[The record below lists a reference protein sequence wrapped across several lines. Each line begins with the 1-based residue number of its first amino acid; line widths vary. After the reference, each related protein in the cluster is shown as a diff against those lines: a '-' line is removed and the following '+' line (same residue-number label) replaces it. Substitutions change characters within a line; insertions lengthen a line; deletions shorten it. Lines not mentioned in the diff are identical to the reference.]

1 MAQLSNKNGSP
12 APKGSKTTGGSGKKS
27 GGSRAWRVTKGVF
40 AVIGRVIATIM
51 LVGIITGCIVATVLS
66 VYVLRLVNTEDV
78 IDLRN
83 FKQNYTSIIYAE
95 DPETGETY
103 ELQRLIGGENRI
115 WVGIEKIPEHT
126 RQAFIAIEDKRFDDK
141 LGAAHSGVDWRRT
154 AAVTFRYFAGQ
165 GQQGGSTITQ
175 QLIKNITGEDDV
187 TITRKIQEIFRA
199 INMEK
204 VYSKDDIL
212 EAYLNTIGLANNTN
226 GVQAAANLYFGK
238 DVSELT
244 IAESACIASITQ
256 YPTKF
261 NPFTE
266 KGSVNNKERREYVL
280 FEMHDQE
287 RITDAQ
293 YEQALKESATLSFR
307 KEEAMQQFDSTQSYF
322 VDHVIEEVI
331 ADLVAQKGMTRGQ
344 ATSKI
349 YSGGYR
355 IYSTID
361 PRIQAILDEKYAD
374 DETFSYVTNKEP
386 PQSAMVIMDTHG
398 RVLGI
403 AGGRGQKVSDRVF
416 NYATMAK
423 RQPGS
428 SIKPISVYAQAIEYG
443 LITYSSVF
451 EDSPMT
457 EVKNGDTVINQ
468 WPSNHYN
475 NPPYMGDITVVTAI
489 QRSTNT
495 VAAKICELLSPR
507 RCFDFLKNKL
517 GISTLIE
524 AKEVNGQIKTDVG
537 LAQLALGSLTEGVT
551 VMEMTA
557 AYQIFANG
565 GTFTEPYS
573 YTRVLDAATGEVVL
587 ENKQVYNRVI
597 NEDTAYIMNRLM
609 YQVVNAS
616 PGTGMGARVQGAEV
630 VGKTG
635 TSDKDYNQWFI
646 GATPN
651 YVAGVWIGYD
661 RNKQITYSSYPPPN
675 VWKRVMQEVVKL
687 DENPGSF
694 PVASNVVQRS
704 YCTETGELATTMCP
718 GTAIGY
724 YAPGNL
730 PNTCTKHLTGYNA
743 YGDED
748 DDYDD
753 DDDDDEWWNW

>member
-1 MAQLSNKNGSP
+1 MAQLSDKNGL
-12 APKGSKTTGGSGKKS
+12 PKGTKTTGSTIKKN
-27 GGSRAWRVTKGVF
+27 GGSHAWRVTKGIF
-40 AVIGRVIATIM
+40 AVIGRILSTVL
-51 LVGIITGCIVATVLS
+51 LVGVITGCIVATVLS
-66 VYVLRLVNTEDV
+66 VYILRLVNTEDV

-141 LGAAHSGVDWRRT
+141 VDAAHSGVDWYRT
-154 AAVTFRYFAGQ
+154 AGVTMRYLTGQ
-165 GQQGGSTITQ
+165 SQQGGSTITQ
-175 QLIKNITGEDDV
+175 QLIKNITGEADV
-187 TITRKIQEIFRA
+187 TVTRKVQEIFRA

-212 EAYLNTIGLANNTN
+212 EAYLNTISLANNTN
-226 GVQAAANLYFGK
+226 GIQAAANLYFGK
-238 DVSELT
+238 DAGDLT
-244 IAESACIASITQ
+244 ITESACIASITKN
-256 YPTKF
+256 PTAF
-261 NPFTE
+261 NPFTA

-280 FEMHDQE
+280 YEMHDQG

-293 YEQALKESATLSFR
+293 YEQALKESANLTFK

-331 ADLVAQKGMTRGQ
+331 ADLVAQKGMSRAQ
-344 ATSKI
+344 ATTKI

-355 IYSTID
+355 IYSTIN

-451 EDSPMT
+451 EDSPLT
-457 EVKNGDTVINQ
+457 EVKNGDEVIDQ
-468 WPSNHYN
+468 WPSNHYR
-475 NPPYMGDITVVTAI
+475 NPPYLGDMTIVTAI

-495 VAAKICELLSPR
+495 VAAKVCELLSPR
-507 RCFDFLKNKL
+507 RCFDFMKSKL
-517 GISTLIE
+517 GITTLIE

-551 VMEMTA
+551 VLEMTG

-573 YTRVLDAATGEVVL
+573 YTSVLDAATGEVVL
-587 ENKQVYNRVI
+587 ENKQVSNKVI
-597 NEDTAYIMNRLM
+597 SEDTAYIMNRLM
-609 YQVVNAS
+609 HQVVNAS
-616 PGTGMGARVQGAEV
+616 PGTGMGARLQGAEV

-661 RNKQITYSSYPPPN
+661 RNKRVTYSSYPPPN

-704 YCTETGELATTMCP
+704 YCTETGELATTLCP
-718 GTAIGY
+718 STAIGY
-724 YAPGNL
+724 YSPNNL
-730 PNTCTKHLTGYNA
+730 PNTCIKHLTGYTA
-743 YGDED
+743 SDEHD
-748 DDYDD
+748 EEYDD
-753 DDDDDEWWNW
+753 DNSDEWWNW

>member
-1 MAQLSNKNGSP
+1 MAYTSNKNSLP
-12 APKGSKTTGGSGKKS
+12 NRPKTTGSTAKKG
-27 GGSRAWRVTKGVF
+27 GGSRGWRVTKAIF
-40 AVIGRVIATIM
+40 AAIGRVISTLF
-51 LVGIITGCIVATVLS
+51 LVGVITGCIVATVLS

-103 ELQRLIGGENRI
+103 ELQRLVGNENRI

-126 RQAFIAIEDKRFDDK
+126 KQAFIAIEDKRFDDK
-141 LGAAHSGVDWRRT
+141 VGKAHSGVDWYRT
-154 AAVTFRYFAGQ
+154 AGVTLRYLTGQ
-165 GQQGGSTITQ
+165 SQQGGSTITQ
-175 QLIKNITGEDDV
+175 QLIKNITGEDQV
-187 TITRKIQEIFRA
+187 TVTRKVQEIFRA
-199 INMEK
+199 IKLEK

-212 EAYLNTIGLANNTN
+212 EAYLNTISLANNTN

-238 DVSELT
+238 DVSDLT
-244 IAESACIASITQ
+244 LAESACLASITK
-256 YPTKF
+256 YPSKY

-266 KGSVNNKERREYVL
+266 KGSINNKERREYVL
-280 FEMHDQE
+280 YEMHEQG
-287 RITDAQ
+287 RITDKE
-293 YEQALKESATLSFR
+293 YEQALKDSETLTFK
-307 KEEAMQQFDSTQSYF
+307 KEEAMQQFNSTQSYF

-331 ADLVAQKGMTRGQ
+331 ADLVEQKGMTRAQ
-344 ATSKI
+344 ATDKI

-355 IYSTID
+355 IYTTID
-361 PRIQAILDEKYAD
+361 PRIQAILDEKFAD

-386 PQSAMVIMDTHG
+386 PQSAMVVMDIHG
-398 RVLGI
+398 RILGI

-428 SIKPISVYAQAIEYG
+428 SIKPISVYAQAIEYNV
-443 LITYSSVF
+443 INYSTVI
-451 EDSPMT
+451 EDSPME
-457 EVKNGDTVINQ
+457 EVKDGDKVISS
-468 WPSNHYN
+468 WPSNHYRS
-475 NPPYMGDITVVTAI
+475 YLGDMTIVTAL

-495 VAAKICELLSPR
+495 VAAKVCEMITPR

-537 LAQLALGSLTEGVT
+537 LAQLALGSLTEGAT
-551 VMEMTA
+551 VLEMTG

-565 GTFTEPYS
+565 GTYTRPYA

-597 NEDTAYIMNRLM
+597 SEDTAYIMNRLL
-609 YQVVNAS
+609 YQVTNAA
-616 PGTGMGARVQGAEV
+616 PGTGTGARVQGAEV
-630 VGKTG
+630 IGKTG

-646 GATPN
+646 GATPK
-651 YVAGVWIGYD
+651 YVAGVWIGFD
-661 RNKQITYSSYPPPN
+661 RNKSVTYKTYPPPN

-687 DENPGSF
+687 DDAPGSF
-694 PVASNVVQRS
+694 PVASGVVQRS

-718 GTAIGY
+718 STAIGY
-724 YAPGNL
+724 YKESNI
-730 PNTCTKHLTGYNA
+730 PNTCTKHLTGYDA
-743 YGDED
+743 FDEYGFG
-748 DDYDD
+748 DD
-753 DDDDDEWWNW
+753 DDHDDEWWNW

>member
-1 MAQLSNKNGSP
+1 MAQLSDKNGL
-12 APKGSKTTGGSGKKS
+12 PKGSKTTGSTIKKN
-27 GGSRAWRVTKGVF
+27 GGSHAWRVTKGVF
-40 AVIGRVIATIM
+40 AVIGRIFSTVL

-66 VYVLRLVNTEDV
+66 VYILRLVNTEDV

-141 LGAAHSGVDWRRT
+141 VDTAHSGVDWYRT
-154 AAVTFRYFAGQ
+154 AGVTVRYLTGQ
-165 GQQGGSTITQ
+165 SQQGGSTITQ
-175 QLIKNITGEDDV
+175 QLIKNITGEADV
-187 TITRKIQEIFRA
+187 TVTRKVQEIFRA

-212 EAYLNTIGLANNTN
+212 EAYLNTISLANNTN
-226 GVQAAANLYFGK
+226 GIQAAANLYFGK
-238 DVSELT
+238 DAGELT
-244 IAESACIASITQ
+244 IAESACIASITKN
-256 YPTKF
+256 PTAF
-261 NPFTE
+261 NPFTA

-280 FEMHDQE
+280 FEMHDQG
-287 RITDAQ
+287 RITDVQ
-293 YEQALKESATLSFR
+293 YEQALNESATLTFK

-331 ADLVAQKGMTRGQ
+331 ADLVAQKGMSRAQ
-344 ATSKI
+344 ATTKI

-355 IYSTID
+355 IYSTIN
-361 PRIQAILDEKYAD
+361 PSIQAILDEKYAD

-457 EVKNGDTVINQ
+457 EVKNGDEVISQ
-468 WPSNHYN
+468 WPSNHYRS
-475 NPPYMGDITVVTAI
+475 YEGDMTVVTAI

-495 VAAKICELLSPR
+495 VAAKVCELLSPR
-507 RCFDFLKNKL
+507 RCFDFMKSKL
-517 GISTLIE
+517 GITTLIE

-551 VMEMTA
+551 VLEMTG

-573 YTRVLDAATGEVVL
+573 YTSVLDAATGEVVL
-587 ENKQVYNRVI
+587 ENKQVSNKVI
-597 NEDTAYIMNRLM
+597 SEDTAYIMNRLM
-609 YQVVNAS
+609 HQVVNAS
-616 PGTGMGARVQGAEV
+616 PGTGMGARLQGAEV

-704 YCTETGELATTMCP
+704 YCTETGELATTLCP
-718 GTAIGY
+718 STAIGY
-724 YAPGNL
+724 YSPNNL
-730 PNTCTKHLTGYNA
+730 PSTCIKHLTGYTA
-743 YGDED
+743 SDEYD
-748 DDYDD
+748 DEYHDEYDD
-753 DDDDDEWWNW
+753 DDNDDEWWNW